1 MADQLVQEEDK
12 HLEMQDMNDGGD
24 EGQDAIGDDQGEDI
38 SGMQGDEMDGQG
50 DQEDGEGQ
58 EDIDQDGGNDV
69 DEGQLDFEQID
80 MKICGDL
87 IEKKNKLDEF
97 FMQQNLDGQIQ
108 VRIEQLAV
116 CKILVNIHRKDLFIL
131 VRAYT

>member
-1 MADQLVQEEDK
+1 MMADQLVQEEDK

-38 SGMQGDEMDGQG
+38 SGMQGEEMDGQG

-87 IEKKNKLDEF
+87 SKFL
-97 FMQQNLDGQIQ
+97 NL
-108 VRIEQLAV
+108 
-116 CKILVNIHRKDLFIL
+116 LF
-131 VRAYT
+131 